1 MTTLQEI
8 MKEFEERWVQLH
20 PKIDTT
26 KPTPIWATEPLKQ
39 FIEKS
44 YLAGQNSMPQPA
56 DVIRLGKELE
66 TDAYK
71 RGKEDE
77 KKRIDTAITE
87 QFKYAYEHDNYD
99 MRGVDWELLI
109 HEDLKQSIIK

>member
-8 MKEFEERWVQLH
+8 MKEFDEKFRQYYYPASRDGSSWG
-20 PKIDTT
+20 IDGVTDVEI
-26 KPTPIWATEPLKQ
+26 KS

-71 RGKEDE
+71 KGKEDE
-77 KKRIDTAITE
+77 KKRVVEIVEGLDLSKIT
-87 QFKYAYEHDNYD
+87 KA
-99 MRGVDWELLI
+99 ELEKAL
-109 HEDLKQSIIK
+109 